1 MFATPTDSN
10 FDLQINPLLRIPMKT
25 KCNEAVTPIIDT
37 ASDGN
42 TAFVVLDEKR
52 FQAFTGSNDGVMR
65 ATASAFIKH
74 MPTMTQDLT
83 DAAWTDDRERVR
95 ALIHKIKSAAGLF
108 ASAVFVKT
116 MTTLETNV
124 DGLTKPELVQSTTRM
139 TETIDLLKEEVRIF
153 LDNLKTFVS
162 K

>member
-1 MFATPTDSN
+1 
-10 FDLQINPLLRIPMKT
+10 MKT
-25 KCNEAVTPIIDT
+25 KCNEVAAPITTFI
-37 ASDGN
+37 
-42 TAFVVLDEKR
+42 VLDEKR
-52 FQAFTGSNDGVMR
+52 FLAFTGSNDGVMR

-95 ALIHKIKSAAGLF
+95 AMLHKIKSAAGLF
-108 ASAVFVKT
+108 ASALFVKT
-116 MTTLETNV
+116 MATLETNV
-124 DGLTKPELVQSTTRM
+124 DGLTKPEVVQSTSRI

-153 LDNLKTFVS
+153 LENLNAVVS

>member
-1 MFATPTDSN
+1 
-10 FDLQINPLLRIPMKT
+10 MKT
-25 KCNEAVTPIIDT
+25 KRNDVASTILDT
-37 ASDGN
+37 APDGN
-42 TAFVVLDEKR
+42 PVYIVLDEKR
-52 FQAFTGSNDGVMR
+52 FLAFTGSNDGVMR

-95 ALIHKIKSAAGLF
+95 AMLHKIKSAAGLF

-116 MTTLETNV
+116 MTVLENNAAA
-124 DGLTKPELVQSTTRM
+124 LTKPELLQSTSRM

-153 LDNLKTFVS
+153 LEKLKTVVS

>member
-1 MFATPTDSN
+1 
-10 FDLQINPLLRIPMKT
+10 MKT
-25 KCNEAVTPIIDT
+25 KCNEVAAPIINT
-37 ASDGN
+37 VPDGN
-42 TAFVVLDEKR
+42 TTFIVLDEKR
-52 FQAFTGSNDGVMR
+52 FLAFTGSNDGVMR

-95 ALIHKIKSAAGLF
+95 AMLHKIKSAAGLF

-116 MTTLETNV
+116 MTVLETNV
-124 DGLTKPELVQSTTRM
+124 EGLNKPELVQSTSRI
-139 TETIDLLKEEVRIF
+139 TETIGLLKEEVRIF
-153 LDNLKTFVS
+153 LGNLNAVVS